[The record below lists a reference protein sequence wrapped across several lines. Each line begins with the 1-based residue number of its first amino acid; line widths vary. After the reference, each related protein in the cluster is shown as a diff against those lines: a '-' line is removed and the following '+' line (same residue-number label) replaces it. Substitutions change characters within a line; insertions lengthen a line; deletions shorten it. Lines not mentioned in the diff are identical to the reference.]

1 MLFLLKFICCIGGS
15 VLLAGLT
22 TAIEVW
28 NDKHSVV
35 EEKSIPLYIRSN

>member
-15 VLLAGLT
+15 ALLAGLT

-28 NDKHSVV
+28 NDKHPVV